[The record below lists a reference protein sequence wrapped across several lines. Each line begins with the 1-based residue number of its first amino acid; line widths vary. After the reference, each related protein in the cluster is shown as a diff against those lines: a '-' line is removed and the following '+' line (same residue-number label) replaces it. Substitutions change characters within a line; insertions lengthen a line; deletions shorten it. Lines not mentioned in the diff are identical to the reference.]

1 MRDTALDTLRNNLG
15 DLELSLNWLHRSY
28 DRCTVIGIKT
38 DYTEDEYDQFENLT
52 SRYARTVD
60 LLINKILRS
69 IDAVELLDGGSIID
83 AANRAEKRGIIDSV
97 SDLRDLKDLRNEIAH
112 EYETSDLPEL
122 FSKVFAVVPHLFE
135 VTSRVVHYCGQ
146 YRKTQDKS

>member
-1 MRDTALDTLRNNLG
+1 MSDAVLDTLKINLG
-15 DLELSLNWLHRSY
+15 DLELSLSWLRRSY
-28 DRCTVIGIKT
+28 DRCAGIGVKT

-69 IDAVELLDGGSIID
+69 IDAVEFLESGSIID

-112 EYETSDLPEL
+112 EYEANDLQEL
-122 FSKVFAVVPHLFE
+122 FSAVLTATLRVFE
-135 VTSRVVHYCGQ
+135 ITGRVLHYCEQ
-146 YRKTQDKS
+146 YRPSVVS